1 MWGHKQGMSESAVD
15 HSTVSTCKVES
26 LPFLI
31 SDHCPNVTATQDR
44 VDELQMVIEK
54 HGKGLETES
63 DRIEFARKLLGDCQK
78 ATEESFPNLLTEA
91 GKKFAK
97 IDEEAVATLPSPP
110 LSVED
115 EVIHVLL
122 FLAIK
127 LPGLGVSE
135 FMELAE
141 KLITEC
147 DARYRMVTESGVSV
161 SVGGEQT
168 PGEGPELKEM
178 MPLAMWQQQK
188 FALIKS
194 AGLATMSKSQ
204 RDASYMVVFV
214 SQELMRIWRDYF
226 NEAVFESAA
235 IFRELRRY
243 QFLRFVSDAAVK
255 AVSEFYADM
264 AVTDPH
270 EFRSN
275 CIPELV
281 TMSRESE
288 GGFVRARV
296 AQIARALLKS
306 SETANKM
313 VGELFNEL
321 ILRQKDYM
329 VALEMV
335 KGLAFLRGFDSYKW
349 LKIIIEKTTQEAKI
363 RKIIQEYLWRMM
375 ELDPSGPVPVLSVLL
390 NWMSDEKYSQSSVA
404 QFATSTARMFAQRSL
419 GYLLMESDRS
429 YPLLSAFSS
438 LNAEQTTSELLRKV
452 FKALMEPGSST
463 ERAMNLEKHVGLE
476 LSLSNEQELAI
487 ILQSWLFMLA
497 TDASS
502 DNPVYCRDR
511 VENAMLAGIAEAL
524 DRSSRLIVA
533 EHLNEGAEY
542 AGGIRDWLLDDWE
555 ASEKWRSTF
564 LSGKLM
570 SSKKEVYEL
579 IRNHVADV
587 MHLRRQ
593 ILSIRDPKP
602 TC

>member
-1 MWGHKQGMSESAVD
+1 
-15 HSTVSTCKVES
+15 
-26 LPFLI
+26 
-31 SDHCPNVTATQDR
+31 
-44 VDELQMVIEK
+44 MVIEK
-54 HGKGLETES
+54 HGKGLETEL

-91 GKKFAK
+91 GEKFAK
-97 IDEEAVATLPSPP
+97 IDEEAVATLPGPP

-135 FMELAE
+135 FMGLAE

-147 DARYRMVTESGVSV
+147 DARYRMVTESGGRGVSV

-306 SETANKM
+306 SETAQKM
-313 VGELFNEL
+313 VEELFNEL
-321 ILRQKDYM
+321 ILRQKDYL
-329 VALEMV
+329 VALDMV
-335 KGLAFLRGFDSYKW
+335 GRLAFIRGFDSYNWFK
-349 LKIIIEKTTQEAKI
+349 LIIERTTQEAKI
-363 RKIIQEYLWRMM
+363 SEIIQVHLWLMM
-375 ELDPSGPVPVLSVLL
+375 ERDPSGPVPVLSALYA
-390 NWMSDEKYSQSSVA
+390 WMSEEKYANSSVA
-404 QFATSTARMFAQRSL
+404 QFAASTARLFAQPSL
-419 GYLLMESDRS
+419 GYILMESDRP
-429 YPLLSAFSS
+429 YPLLSAFSN
-438 LNAEQTTSELLRKV
+438 LNADQSTSELLRKLFQAV
-452 FKALMEPGSST
+452 MEPGSSGET
-463 ERAMNLEKHVGLE
+463 AKNLEKELGVT
-476 LSLSNEQELAI
+476 LSLSNEQELAF
-487 ILQSWLFMLA
+487 ILQSWLFMLTA
-497 TDASS
+497 DAST
-502 DNPVYCRDR
+502 DHPVYSRDR

-524 DRSSRLIVA
+524 DRSSRLLVA
-533 EHLNEGAEY
+533 EHLNAGAEFAVY
-542 AGGIRDWLLDDWE
+542 IRDLLLDGWE